1 MIDFW
6 NYGGYVTAA
15 AAVIALVRKEIGNI
29 AMYGVKVLTE
39 TNTATAALA
48 STVATDAATAG
59 EVVASLAPAGSV
71 AQIVGAVIAQAA
83 PAAASA
89 AVTAQAAVA
98 AQPTILGKA
107 ESAGESLLSFGLPI
121 LQAVDPAAATLI
133 SGVLGG
139 LESIYN
145 AIATHKATVTSTTTT
160 AA

>member
-1 MIDFW
+1 MIDFG
-6 NYGGYVTAA
+6 NYGGYITAA
-15 AAVIALVRKEIGNI
+15 TAVVALLRKEIT
-29 AMYGVKVLTE
+29 MYGVKILNEVTAAQ
-39 TNTATAALA
+39 NTTAALA